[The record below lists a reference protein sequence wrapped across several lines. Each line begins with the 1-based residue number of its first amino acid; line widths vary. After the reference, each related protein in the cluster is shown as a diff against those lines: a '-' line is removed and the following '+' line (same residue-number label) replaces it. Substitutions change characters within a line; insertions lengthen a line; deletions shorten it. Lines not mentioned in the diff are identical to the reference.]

1 MNQCFHRALSFTAI
15 AAFFI
20 SSANAANI
28 QPREIEVPS
37 ALMDQLK
44 SFEPS
49 GSVYLEDLGAYLI
62 VSDDTDKKDRPLLF
76 LMNEKGEVEEE
87 PLNIQG
93 IKKMTDIES
102 VSQDSEGNLYFLSSL
117 GLNKN
122 GKEKVE
128 RNFFVRASR
137 DGKKIKATGALELRP
152 LLLEALAASND
163 PAIKK
168 LKRKLEDKLDV
179 ESSYIKDGTLF
190 IGLKEPQPEGG
201 LAVILKVG
209 NVDEIFSSES
219 IDGKEFEVATFNFGA
234 VSGDTDLLSEMLPIG
249 DSFFFCTTTDE
260 GNGRLWKADAQ
271 GGNLEIVQEFQGLK
285 PEGLAY
291 RKSEND
297 LLVVFDQG
305 EEEAQFGHYSLE

>member
-93 IKKMTDIES
+93 IKKMTD
-102 VSQDSEGNLYFLSSL
+102 
-117 GLNKN
+117 
-122 GKEKVE
+122 
-128 RNFFVRASR
+128 
-137 DGKKIKATGALELRP
+137 
-152 LLLEALAASND
+152 
-163 PAIKK
+163 
-168 LKRKLEDKLDV
+168 
-179 ESSYIKDGTLF
+179 
-190 IGLKEPQPEGG
+190 
-201 LAVILKVG
+201 
-209 NVDEIFSSES
+209 
-219 IDGKEFEVATFNFGA
+219 
-234 VSGDTDLLSEMLPIG
+234 
-249 DSFFFCTTTDE
+249 
-260 GNGRLWKADAQ
+260 
-271 GGNLEIVQEFQGLK
+271 
-285 PEGLAY
+285 
-291 RKSEND
+291 RKS
-297 LLVVFDQG
+297 VV
-305 EEEAQFGHYSLE
+305 